1 MSKRPSLVFVSPRF
15 LFPTDEGGKI
25 RTTQILRG
33 MKGGR
38 FHITLMS
45 PATPEQTARHREEIE
60 AVCDRFIAW
69 PARTGG
75 PLHKIT
81 RLRHLLSFKPF
92 SVAAGVNP
100 VARRRVR
107 EQLQQGAQ
115 IAVFDFIHAATLAPI
130 HSLCPTVMFTH
141 NVEAEIFR
149 RHAEVAGHPLKR
161 YVWRGQHRKMAR
173 FEARELPR
181 FDTVVAVSERDAEA
195 FRAMPR
201 NRRVAAIP
209 TGVDLDFFAYLPPGD
224 GDHLIFTG
232 AMDWQAN
239 IDGIRFFMDE
249 VWPLLVQRR
258 PGVRMTVV
266 GRRPHP
272 ELVEQA
278 ARRNLPWTFTGFVD
292 DIRPH
297 VYGGAAY
304 VIPLRVG
311 GGTRIK
317 AYEAMAMGLPVVST
331 GLGVE
336 GLPLTDGEQFL
347 QADTPEAMAQAL
359 DRLLSDSALRLRLSQ
374 AARRHVEDHC
384 SSLAVARCFEDICL
398 RTMNGQ
404 G

>member
-1 MSKRPSLVFVSPRF
+1 MSERPSLVFVSPRF

-69 PARTGG
+69 PARSVG
-75 PLHKIT
+75 PLHRIT
-81 RLRHLLSFKPF
+81 RLRHLLSLKPV
-92 SVAAGVNP
+92 SVAAGVDP

-115 IAVFDFIHAATLAPI
+115 VAVFDFIHAATLAPL

-201 NRRVAAIP
+201 NHRVEAIP
-209 TGVDLDFFAYLPPGD
+209 TGVDLDFFAYQPPGE

-239 IDGIRFFMDE
+239 IDGI
-249 VWPLLVQRR
+249 
-258 PGVRMTVV
+258 
-266 GRRPHP
+266 
-272 ELVEQA
+272 
-278 ARRNLPWTFTGFVD
+278 
-292 DIRPH
+292 
-297 VYGGAAY
+297 
-304 VIPLRVG
+304 
-311 GGTRIK
+311 

-384 SSLAVARCFEDICL
+384 SSLAVARCFEDICQ